1 MPSFVSDQEL
11 EERRSLLKA
20 AAAGNVPAQLKL
32 DEEYHVRVYSVSE
45 RKRYAKTTIEP
56 NKSSPTSR
64 RKLDR
69 LIESLCGRN

>member
-1 MPSFVSDQEL
+1 MPSFIPDQEL

-20 AAAGNVPAQLKL
+20 AATGNVFAQLKL
-32 DEEYHVRVYSVSE
+32 DEEYHVRVYSASE

-56 NKSSPTSR
+56 NNPSPAIR

-69 LIESLCGRN
+69 LMDSLSGMD